1 MFRSVLYACA
11 FAATAVYGAAV
22 PGNYN
27 ADSFKELFKRAPGE
41 VITSCTVPG
50 TAALTF
56 DDGPW
61 WYLNEIANA
70 LTAAGG
76 KGTFFFNGH
85 NWGGEAGCIYNED
98 QAARVKFAY
107 DQGHQVAS
115 HTWSHKDLN
124 TLNWDQLHNEFW
136 LIEEAIMKITG
147 AYPAFVR
154 PPFGNYNDLVK
165 EVARVRGQAVT
176 LWDFDSNDWQHDAPT
191 VMADYN
197 AKIAS
202 HPSSIL
208 ALNHEVH
215 QHAAQVV
222 LPQAITALKNAG
234 YRLVTLAECVGQAPY
249 QWVGNPFP
257 RDASWTCAGKPFP
270 GSI

>member
-1 MFRSVLYACA
+1 MIRSVLYAFA
-11 FAATAVYGAAV
+11 LAATAVWGAAV
-22 PGNYN
+22 PGNYT

-61 WYLNEIANA
+61 WYLYDISKA
-70 LTAAGG
+70 LVAEGA
-76 KGTFFFNGH
+76 KGTFFR
-85 NWGGEAGCIYNED
+85 GGQAGCIYNED
-98 QAARVKFAY
+98 QAKRVKYAY
-107 DQGHQVAS
+107 DKGHQVAS

-154 PPFGNYNDLVK
+154 PPYGNSNDVVK
-165 EVARVRGQAVT
+165 EVARVRGQAIS
-176 LWDFDSNDWQHDAPT
+176 LWDFDSNDWQQDAAT
-191 VMADYN
+191 VLQDYRN
-197 AKIAS
+197 MVAS
-202 HPSSIL
+202 RPSSVL
-208 ALNHEVH
+208 TLNHEVH
-215 QHAAQVV
+215 QHSAQVV
-222 LPQAITALKNAG
+222 LPQAISMLKDAG

-249 QWVGNPFP
+249 QWVGAPSP
-257 RDASWTCAGKPFP
+257 RDASWTCVGKPFP
-270 GSI
+270 GSL